1 MEAIP
6 EEYLKTVVFLCV
18 DEPTAN
24 GTQRVPKA
32 TGFFVR
38 VPLDDSTNQAVDYV
52 VTARHCIYKAQ
63 RYGQVYIRENLKSG
77 HFLELPTKVEDW
89 FLHDNADVAAIP
101 LLRSALPPSVQ
112 PTDTDQ
118 ISLKLNDFVGGSP
131 DYKYIGDTRFGSV
144 EIQPRVGHQV
154 YFLGLFTEHY
164 GTEHNLPIARFGHIS
179 RMPDW
184 LDIEMNN
191 THLKIVAYLAE
202 FQSWG
207 GHSGSPVFFCTQ
219 WLYKTKYL

>member
-1 MEAIP
+1 MEAVP

-18 DEPTAN
+18 DEQTAN
-24 GTQRVPKA
+24 GTHLVPKA

-38 VPLDDSTNQAVDYV
+38 VTLEGSNSDALDYV
-52 VTARHCIYKAQ
+52 VTARHCIEEA
-63 RYGQVYIRENLKSG
+63 RPYGHIYIRENLKKGS
-77 HFLELPTKVEDW
+77 FLNLKTKVEDW

-101 LLRSALPPSVQ
+101 VLRSALPPNIQS
-112 PTDTDQ
+112 TDTDQ
-118 ISLKLNDFVGGSP
+118 VSLKVSDFVGGSP
-131 DYKYIGDTRFGSV
+131 DYKYVGETRFGSV

-164 GTEHNLPIARFGHIS
+164 GTERNLPIARFGHIS

-191 THLKIVAYLAE
+191 THLRIMGYLAE
-202 FQSWG
+202 FYS
-207 GHSGSPVFFCTQ
+207 
-219 WLYKTKYL
+219 